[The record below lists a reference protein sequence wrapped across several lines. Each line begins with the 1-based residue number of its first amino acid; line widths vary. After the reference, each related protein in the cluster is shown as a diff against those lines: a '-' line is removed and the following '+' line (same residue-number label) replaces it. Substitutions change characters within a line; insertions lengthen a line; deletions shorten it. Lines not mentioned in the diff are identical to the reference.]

1 MKGGMTVALLVLAR
15 EASSFWD
22 IFSFVDQIDTLQAI
36 ILIAG
41 LILLIA
47 EIFLPGFGIAGGSG
61 IALII
66 LGIILTAETFF
77 EAFIMFL
84 LLLVVVAIV
93 LTIVIR
99 SARKGKL
106 SRTLIL
112 QSAARRED
120 GYSSSNDPRALIGLR
135 GQAVTSLRPAGTAE
149 FDGIR
154 IDVVTNGSFIEK
166 GTPVRIITAYG
177 SRIVVE
183 PDRSDSM
190 TTSAPSDS

>member
-1 MKGGMTVALLVLAR
+1 MALLVLAR

-41 LILLIA
+41 LILLIV